1 MTTDHPP
8 FLAGQR
14 VHLNSTTRP
23 GDGHVLAVHPAPQLT
38 GWEVIVRTFDTA
50 DSPGRTVNVFMTSRG
65 CSLLTPAAD
74 PIPSWQSP
82 PCQPFTVARTAH
94 RAGAR

>member
-14 VHLNSTTRP
+14 VRLNSDTQP
-23 GDGHVLAVHPAPQLT
+23 GDGHVLAVHPDQQIS

-50 DSPGRTVNVFMTSRG
+50 DSPGRTVSVFMTSTRP
-65 CSLLTPAAD
+65 SLLTPAPAEPDAD
-74 PIPSWQSP
+74 DLAP
-82 PCQPFTVARTAH
+82 PCQPLAL
-94 RAGAR
+94 AGRRGGTR